1 MSMQKNLSNHKLI
14 DITNWE
20 CEPFKKTK
28 TQKDFSI

>member
-14 DITNWE
+14 DITNCG

-28 TQKDFSI
+28 AQKDFSI